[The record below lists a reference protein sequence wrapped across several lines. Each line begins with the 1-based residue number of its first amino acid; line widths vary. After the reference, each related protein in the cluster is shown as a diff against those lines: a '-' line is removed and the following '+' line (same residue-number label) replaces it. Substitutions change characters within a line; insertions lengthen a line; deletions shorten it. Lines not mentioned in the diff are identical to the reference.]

1 MTATGQGR
9 RRPAGGL
16 PPTARRAGFR
26 LAAVLCCLA
35 GLSGF
40 SARAENQPPPDPK
53 TADLEARRQAYQ
65 GVQDILTQSEEQR
78 KKIEAEI
85 ASYQNDRAALATALI
100 DAKKKIDEAEA
111 ASAETQNRLDTLT
124 GSEAAIRRSLDSRRD
139 VLVAVLASLQRM
151 GRKPPPA
158 LLAQPQDVLRAIR
171 ASMLLGAVLPEL
183 RAETEALAGDLQDL
197 VSLRASI
204 ATERADLARQI
215 ETRRNERARLE
226 ALIEARQ
233 KSIGA
238 AQEALAAERARAQ
251 ALAGQAANLKDLIA
265 RMEGEL
271 DSARKAADQARKA
284 DEDRAR
290 LTEEQAAEAKARF
303 ANTPQR
309 DPARLAP
316 AIAFADAKGMLALP
330 AAGNVIKYYGAPS
343 EFGGVEKGLS
353 LATRPRAIVSAPSD
367 GYIAFSGPWRT
378 YGQLLI
384 VNAGGGYYVVLAGL
398 ARVDVAVGQFVLAG
412 EPVGVMGDGTA
423 KTAAAVAIGATQPV
437 LYVEFRKDGAAID
450 PGPWWS
456 KSEMQRVRG

>member
-1 MTATGQGR
+1 MAGTKTRWGARAAGSV
-9 RRPAGGL
+9 RPAL
-16 PPTARRAGFR
+16 RFACVLLA
-26 LAAVLCCLA
+26 LAALNGA
-35 GLSGF
+35 
-40 SARAENQPPPDPK
+40 APAQTPPPVLADPK
-53 TADLEARRQAYQ
+53 VSDLEAQRHAYQ
-65 GVQDILTQSEEQR
+65 GLQDTLAQSEGQR

-85 ASYQNDRAALATALI
+85 ASYQNDRAALTTALI
-100 DAKKKIDEAEA
+100 DARKKIEEAEA
-111 ASAETQNRLDTLT
+111 AAAETQNRLDTLT
-124 GSEAAIRRSLDSRRD
+124 GSEAAIQRSLASRRD
-139 VLVAVLASLQRM
+139 VLIAVLAALQRM

-183 RAETEALAGDLQDL
+183 RSETEALANDLQDL

-204 ATERADLARQI
+204 AAEQADLAGQL

-238 AQEALAAERARAQ
+238 AQEALNVERARAQ
-251 ALAGQAANLKDLIA
+251 ALAGQASSLKDLIA

-271 DSARKAADQARKA
+271 DSARKAADLARKA

-290 LTEEQAAEAKARF
+290 LTEDQAAEAKARF
-303 ANTPQR
+303 ANVPQR

-316 AIAFADAKGMLALP
+316 AIAFAEAKGMLSMP
-330 AAGNVIKYYGAPS
+330 AAGTVIKYFGATS
-343 EFGGVEKGLS
+343 DFGGVEKGLS

-398 ARVDVAVGQFVLAG
+398 ARIDVAVGQFVLAG
-412 EPVGVMGDGTA
+412 EPVGVMGDGNG

-437 LYVEFRKDGAAID
+437 LYVEFRKDGAAVD

-456 KSEMQRVRG
+456 KSDMQRVRG